1 MFIVPLRH
9 KILNFASL
17 MHRRRI
23 HHCGAFGFLVLSML
37 GYLPGISTH

>member
-17 MHRRRI
+17 MHRRASIIAAPVVFLYHTRI
-23 HHCGAFGFLVLSML
+23 DLLR
-37 GYLPGISTH
+37 